1 MRALPLLTLVAL
13 LAGCPRTQP
22 DATPSDPTA
31 QVGDHG
37 DGSAAHADNH
47 GDAPGAPAGGHAD
60 GHGAP
65 AEGHHEGAVTFSAAA
80 QKAQGVHVV
89 SVARRAVDRRL
100 ETTGEI
106 AENTDAE
113 AHVTPRVAGRVL
125 AVRKTVGDWVRA
137 GETLVQLESEALGQ
151 AQATFL
157 EAQARHDLA
166 IQTLARQ
173 RTLQRG
179 ELTAR
184 KEVLA
189 AEHEARLGAIA
200 LEAARNRLRLMGT
213 TEARMTQLATR
224 RRLDARV
231 DVPAPIAGLIVQ
243 KHVTLGEMVEPTE
256 TQPAYVISD
265 PSTLWVGANLYERDL
280 GRVKPGQQAIV
291 TTPAYPGKVYYGRVS
306 LISTTLDKDTRTARA
321 RVAVANAD
329 RALKPGMFAS
339 IGLVVGRELALVVPV
354 SAVLLDR
361 QQAFVFVLAAP
372 ERFERREVTLD
383 PPVGG
388 VHVVRAGLK
397 GGEQVVAAGAFML
410 KSELMKEGFG
420 GHAH

>member
-1 MRALPLLTLVAL
+1 MSIKTLPLPLLLAIAL
-13 LAGCPRTQP
+13 LAGCRPSAP
-22 DATPSDPTA
+22 EATASPA
-31 QVGDHG
+31 G
-37 DGSAAHADNH
+37 HADEKPGVH
-47 GDAPGAPAGGHAD
+47 GDAHGDEHEDEHAHGGEHDDHAHEPGT
-60 GHGAP
+60 
-65 AEGHHEGAVTFSAAA
+65 VTFTAEA
-80 QKAQGVHVV
+80 QRTHGIHVV
-89 SVARRAVDRRL
+89 PVARREVDRQL

-125 AVRKTVGDWVRA
+125 AVRKTLGDWVRA
-137 GETLVQLESEALGQ
+137 GETLVQLESEVLGQ
-151 AQATFL
+151 AQAGFL
-157 EAQARHDLA
+157 EAQARHELA
-166 IQTLARQ
+166 AQTLTRQ
-173 RTLQRG
+173 RALQRG

-184 KEVLA
+184 KEVQL
-189 AEHEARLGAIA
+189 AEHEVRLAAIA

-213 TEARMTQLATR
+213 SEARMATLASR

-231 DVPAPIAGLIVQ
+231 DVPAPISGLIVQ
-243 KHVTLGEMVEPTE
+243 KHVTLGEMIEPAE

-280 GRVKPGQQAIV
+280 ARVKPGQQAVV
-291 TTPAYPGKVYYGRVS
+291 TTPAYPGKLYYGRVS

-339 IGLVVGRELALVVPV
+339 IRLLVGREQALVVPV

-361 QQAFVFVLAAP
+361 QQAFVFVQESA

-383 PPVGG
+383 SPVGG
-388 VHVVRAGLK
+388 VHVVRKGLMP
-397 GGEQVVAAGAFML
+397 GEKVVAAGAFML
-410 KSELMKEGFG
+410 KSELMKGAFG